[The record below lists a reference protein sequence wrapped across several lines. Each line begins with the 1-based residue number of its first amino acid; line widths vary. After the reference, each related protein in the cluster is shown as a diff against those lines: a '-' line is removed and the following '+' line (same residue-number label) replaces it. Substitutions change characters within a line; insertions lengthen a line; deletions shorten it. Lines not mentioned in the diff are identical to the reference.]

1 MEGTHMTRLNE
12 DNARLHLTPLT
23 QEISVTPKMQEKM
36 RQLGVKPEMLKAAR
50 RVSEIL
56 EYERSR
62 DGYLRNV
69 EIKAPE

>member
-1 MEGTHMTRLNE
+1 MARRNE
-12 DNARLHLTPLT
+12 DNARLNLTPLS
-23 QEISVTPKMQEKM
+23 QEINVTPEMTEKM

-56 EYERSR
+56 EYERR
-62 DGYLRNV
+62 EAGYLSNV